1 MLKLLPAAVV
11 FVLGYA
17 ICSRF
22 YIFKLQ
28 ISVLVKFILS
38 CILLLYTSF
47 GCLAQT
53 DEDALSVRVLAM
65 DTSVDIA
72 RRFCEKIAEL
82 APGYNIAFIDNEKRY
97 LVRYVYKNEKNES
110 LRMDYGFDM
119 VSNEEGKGP
128 KRAVVD
134 YQRISADLSIMTK
147 IYNFLFS
154 ANVTPETIM
163 SISTQGSPVNFM
175 GKTFEYSLLPD
186 DYDPGY
192 WVLTFRK

>member
-1 MLKLLPAAVV
+1 MAVV
-11 FVLGYA
+11 FVFGYG
-17 ICSRF
+17 ICNRF

-28 ISVLVKFILS
+28 ISISVKVILS
-38 CILLLYTSF
+38 LMLVLYTSF
-47 GCLAQT
+47 GCIAQT
-53 DEDALSVRVLAM
+53 DDDALTVRVLAM

-119 VSNEEGKGP
+119 VGDEEGK
-128 KRAVVD
+128 KAKKAVVD

-147 IYNFLFS
+147 IYNFLFN

-163 SISTQGSPVNFM
+163 ATSTQGSPINFM